1 MTTNEKQMLKNNKL
15 MLKMDR
21 EREERR
27 THIHHY
33 KSSWEGNV
41 CCICNKPKIK
51 FYSDIKP
58 KNTFAKKIFC
68 YRKTI
73 KIYDKRGI
81 YKRI

>member
-58 KNTFAKKIFC
+58 KNTFAKGVQKRFSNG
-68 YRKTI
+68 K
-73 KIYDKRGI
+73 KVSDKLRRLI
-81 YKRI
+81 